1 MECYEQHVYSYE
13 TSFYCIKGKLRGHYV
28 TLKRCRLEEKDEV
41 QQDQFSKSLC
51 KDICDKVFNA
61 ALGNKDNKLNKL
73 STEANKAPYLLR
85 NPQHFAFPKWKTDRF
100 KNTFILS
107 SCLKY
112 N

>member
-1 MECYEQHVYSYE
+1 MQRLFSFMLCPSIYSVSWSGSKKGHCPSLSYDE
-13 TSFYCIKGKLRGHYV
+13 ALNEAGIPTIISYC
-28 TLKRCRLEEKDEV
+28 E
-41 QQDQFSKSLC
+41 
-51 KDICDKVFNA
+51 DICDKVFNA

-73 STEANKAPYLLR
+73 LTEANKAPYLLR
-85 NPQHFAFPKWKTDRF
+85 NHRHFALPKWKTDRF